1 MEQNPAGAHF
11 DRRNEAS
18 KALACKLKAYAL
30 RVWGI
35 SHVWQGSALNSL
47 SRLSIRQHQ
56 HECDACAPMYA
67 SHFRLR
73 APASYFVWFFLEIC
87 LAGKDIDEANW
98 QGVKEALQKGSK
110 GQGDAVKP
118 VPPSE
123 LRSFARAL
131 GLVSNSLLQSEN
143 DSSTTAAN
151 LLVRSARYE
160 AA

>member
-1 MEQNPAGAHF
+1 MPYSPVA
-11 DRRNEAS
+11 RRYNGYS
-18 KALACKLKAYAL
+18 KYGS
-30 RVWGI
+30 RIRNGI
-35 SHVWQGSALNSL
+35 TT
-47 SRLSIRQHQ
+47 
-56 HECDACAPMYA
+56 YA
-67 SHFRLR
+67 SLR
-73 APASYFVWFFLEIC
+73 
-87 LAGKDIDEANW
+87 KDIDEANW

-151 LLVRSARYE
+151 LLARHLVNEAYFAMDDIE
-160 AA
+160 AAAAASDKAAAVAAWQAGAEYINAFIGLVNRNITPKVGDQFEFIVLG